1 MGATA
6 PSRFFRESACAAA
19 VRSWGGRTAGGG
31 PWDFAAR
38 QKMGQ
43 NVAPTVTA
51 LAPRIPEADDA
62 SIAADLEL
70 VAKKLA
76 DVTRKAT
83 RDRDMEAVF
92 VAAAAGQERR
102 ARGTAEK
109 TAAALDSVAQW
120 VERTEG
126 RLSDTA
132 RLASEGQERTAGML
146 NDAIGL
152 MTRRLDEIERKIT
165 ETQQPSV
172 DAAL

>member
-1 MGATA
+1 MR
-6 PSRFFRESACAAA
+6 P
-19 VRSWGGRTAGGG
+19 GRIM
-31 PWDFAAR
+31 R
-38 QKMGQ
+38 Q
-43 NVAPTVTA
+43 NVASTVTGID
-51 LAPRIPEADDA
+51 PRHATADE

-83 RDRDMEAVF
+83 RDRDMESVF
-92 VAAAAGQERR
+92 AAAAADHERR
-102 ARGTAEK
+102 ARDNAEK

-126 RLSDTA
+126 RLSETT

-146 NDAIGL
+146 SDAIGL

-165 ETQQPSV
+165 DSQPPAM
-172 DAAL
+172 DEALTAVQRIEAQMAKLGQ